1 METEIVTHPL
11 FLPGNPMDRGAWR
24 SKVQGVAKE
33 LDTTVVVGYKN
44 KTESLDIT
52 FITTLTVLFSFVT
65 FLWVDTSQM
74 FPYFFEEKSLVL
86 SPRRLVKAAD

>member
-1 METEIVTHPL
+1 M
-11 FLPGNPMDRGAWR
+11 
-24 SKVQGVAKE
+24 
-33 LDTTVVVGYKN
+33 DTTVVVGYKN

-52 FITTLTVLFSFVT
+52 FITTLTIFFSFVT

-74 FPYFFEEKSLVL
+74 FPYFFEENSLVL